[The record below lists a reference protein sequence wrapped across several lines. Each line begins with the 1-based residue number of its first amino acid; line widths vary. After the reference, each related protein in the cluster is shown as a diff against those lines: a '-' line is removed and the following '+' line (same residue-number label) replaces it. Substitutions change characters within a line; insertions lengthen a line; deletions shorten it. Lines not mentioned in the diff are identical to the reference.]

1 MFHLFRLK
9 FALKGHLIGEKET
22 PTHSGR
28 CIFYTLGIKME
39 PTRPTD
45 SLVNH
50 FYTTHVENASP
61 THVGGSFL
69 KSHILQYLRES
80 VHVECNVIISNTAY
94 SNANVSAVKIF

>member
-1 MFHLFRLK
+1 M
-9 FALKGHLIGEKET
+9 GEKET

-50 FYTTHVENASP
+50 FYTTRVENASP

-69 KSHILQYLRES
+69 KSGFPIIFKLEIYILVAIRSCCIVL
-80 VHVECNVIISNTAY
+80 
-94 SNANVSAVKIF
+94 

>member
-1 MFHLFRLK
+1 M
-9 FALKGHLIGEKET
+9 GEKET

-50 FYTTHVENASP
+50 FYTTRVEKPSP
-61 THVGGSFL
+61 THGGRSFL
-69 KSHILQYLRES
+69 KLQQRFNES
-80 VHVECNVIISNTAY
+80 ALCINVVKIIS
-94 SNANVSAVKIF
+94 VDHEICMLG

>member
-1 MFHLFRLK
+1 M
-9 FALKGHLIGEKET
+9 GEKET

-28 CIFYTLGIKME
+28 CIFYTVGIKME

-50 FYTTHVENASP
+50 FYTTRVENASP

-69 KSHILQYLRES
+69 NSLSSQ
-80 VHVECNVIISNTAY
+80 NMVISLLSNKKAP
-94 SNANVSAVKIF
+94 

>member
-1 MFHLFRLK
+1 M
-9 FALKGHLIGEKET
+9 GENET

-50 FYTTHVENASP
+50 FYTTRVENASP

-69 KSHILQYLRES
+69 KSSVCWSYGSEPSLTLRCPRLSLRQATCKINRGADCGVCPPLVAILGP
-80 VHVECNVIISNTAY
+80 
-94 SNANVSAVKIF
+94 

>member
-1 MFHLFRLK
+1 M
-9 FALKGHLIGEKET
+9 GEKET

-50 FYTTHVENASP
+50 FYTTRVENASP

-69 KSHILQYLRES
+69 KW
-80 VHVECNVIISNTAY
+80 
-94 SNANVSAVKIF
+94 